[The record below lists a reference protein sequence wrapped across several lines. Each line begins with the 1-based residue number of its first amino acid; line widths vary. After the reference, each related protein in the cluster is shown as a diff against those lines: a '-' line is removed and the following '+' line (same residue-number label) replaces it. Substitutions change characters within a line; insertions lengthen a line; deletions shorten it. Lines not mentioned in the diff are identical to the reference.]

1 MVMLIPFSKDLQ
13 AFEVL
18 KNKQQQ
24 LERSTHGGLKHCQ
37 IVELLFLTLSIVVV
51 PITNFF
57 TIF

>member
-24 LERSTHGGLKHCQ
+24 LERSTHGGLKHC
-37 IVELLFLTLSIVVV
+37 
-51 PITNFF
+51 
-57 TIF
+57 